1 MAKLAA
7 LVPKP
12 RVNLTR
18 LFGVIAPNNQY
29 IMTITQEKKAKPK
42 TTEDKGDK
50 TAKGKRHSMTWAK
63 RLQRVFNIDTET
75 CRACQR
81 QVKVIACIEDP
92 DVIKKILVH
101 LKSNEKKHPA
111 SVLKQ
116 GHRQFRYLHWLISK
130 RKNNKTRLMLLLR

>member
-29 IMTITQEKKAKPK
+29 IMTITQEKKAKPR

-101 LKSNEKKHPA
+101 LKSNEEKSIRQA
-111 SVLKQ
+111 SSSK
-116 GHRQFRYLHWLISK
+116 GTASFGICIS
-130 RKNNKTRLMLLLR
+130 